1 MPNDDNNDDAYDDN
15 DYNDD
20 NDNNDYVPI
29 MKMMMLLIWWLQE
42 NKIKIRTH
50 IHYTFM
56 MLPYSYMGDYA
67 VSQGTVQITVE
78 AIVVATL
85 FLELRDYFEQL

>member
-1 MPNDDNNDDAYDDN
+1 
-15 DYNDD
+15 
-20 NDNNDYVPI
+20 
-29 MKMMMLLIWWLQE
+29 
-42 NKIKIRTH
+42 
-50 IHYTFM
+50 

-67 VSQGTVQITVE
+67 VSQGTAQITVV